1 MKKYIL
7 TISCAL
13 GVQITTY
20 AQPGFGYTAPTPSY
34 NPSVSSNF
42 ERFQNA
48 YAEIAQQRQLDAIRA
63 QQQQIEAQQ
72 QQIERQIRLQK

>member
-13 GVQITTY
+13 TAQITTY
-20 AQPGFGYTAPTPSY
+20 AQLAPSY
-34 NPSVSSNF
+34 NPRVSTNY

-63 QQQQIEAQQ
+63 QQQQMDARQQ
-72 QQIERQIRLQK
+72 QLERQIRFQK